1 LADWHVQNVIGFMIS
16 GETMTTIARA
26 KEKIQE
32 VIEIMEKWDCRAIL
46 QTEIEYV
53 IRILKDVKK
62 ILNQVERQPPQ
73 VKLSVF
79 DPDQTKLGDK
89 DAMP

>member
-1 LADWHVQNVIGFMIS
+1 
-16 GETMTTIARA
+16 MTTIARA

>member
-1 LADWHVQNVIGFMIS
+1 MADWHVQNVIGFMIS